1 MATGKGENI
10 DKFCKDPLLQRELK
24 KRYQT
29 FLTEVKVPTRWKET
43 VKDRSGYK
51 LQESHET
58 YSYREELLR
67 AFKDKKKSENF
78 ELTDKTIK
86 QFFRELEDFSYSEET
101 EKHDKS
107 KSRATSTV
115 YDLFD
120 QDDFKVQGVVVR
132 KTNQK
137 AWILVKKVC
146 KSSGRREI
154 SEDIELLL
162 DLKTFG
168 ADDFSTAFLKV
179 GDILEVTTCKR
190 GTETALEPD
199 IIWYVN

>member
-10 DKFCKDPLLQRELK
+10 DTFCKDPLLRREFN
-24 KRYQT
+24 KRCQT

-120 QDDFKVQGVVVR
+120 QDDFKEQGVVVR

-154 SEDIELLL
+154 SEDIELIL

-179 GDILEVTTCKR
+179 GDVLEVTTCKR